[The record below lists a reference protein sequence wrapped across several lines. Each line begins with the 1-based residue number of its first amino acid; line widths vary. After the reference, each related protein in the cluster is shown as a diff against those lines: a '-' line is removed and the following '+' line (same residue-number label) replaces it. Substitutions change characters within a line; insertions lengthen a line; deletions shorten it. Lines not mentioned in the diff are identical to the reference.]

1 MQRSSKQIEAPTV
14 TEKFRKIFSF
24 YSEYLFCE
32 SYQLILPARIAC
44 SSNSFTRLHQDQI
57 LIYHYNQTHIL
68 SIPFPLL
75 GLMGPI
81 VEKLPP
87 LSHNWAEKILAL
99 LRDRKEIQQ
108 WYRFE
113 DWYLVD
119 SPVETIQKDL
129 KLATESLPL
138 ISIQDPELPPECYE
152 IDISNM
158 RQEINQANLKEY
170 LSKYNIL
177 RMKLIKTNAELAQDL
192 NTLGFEKLFTWE
204 IIQIN
209 L

>member
-1 MQRSSKQIEAPTV
+1 MQKSSKQIEAPTV